1 VTKALA
7 GAGHDVIDTRDVG
20 LRGHPD
26 AIVQAR
32 ATADGRI
39 TIAGDLDFADA
50 LRFPPGTHPGIVVL
64 RVPDSWNSRL
74 RAERTAAGIAEVGLD
89 VIAGAIV
96 IIEPTRTRIFR
107 ADRDRR

>member
-1 VTKALA
+1 MTKALV
-7 GAGHDVIDTRDVG
+7 GAGHDVIDARDVG

-26 AIVQAR
+26 AVVQAR

-39 TIAGDLDFADA
+39 TVAGDLDFADA
-50 LRFPPGTHPGIVVL
+50 LRFPPDTHPGIVVL

-74 RAERTAAGIAEVGLD
+74 RAERIVTGIAEAGLD
-89 VIAGAIV
+89 VIASAIV

-107 ADRDRR
+107 ADRAR